1 MKKKEYIK
9 PETNILQSEPQAILA
24 VSNESIG
31 VASEELYTEDHI
43 AKASPLKG
51 PCFRMACLAYSEQ
64 VG

>member
-31 VASEELYTEDHI
+31 VASEELYTE
-43 AKASPLKG
+43 KEVMKLWERP
-51 PCFRMACLAYSEQ
+51 EQ
-64 VG
+64 KTIWSD

>member
-31 VASEELYTEDHI
+31 VASEKLYTEEEV
-43 AKASPLKG
+43 KNLWERP
-51 PCFRMACLAYSEQ
+51 EQ
-64 VG
+64 KTIWSD

>member
-31 VASEELYTEDHI
+31 VASEELYTE
-43 AKASPLKG
+43 KEVKNLWERP
-51 PCFRMACLAYSEQ
+51 EQ
-64 VG
+64 KTIWSD

>member
-31 VASEELYTEDHI
+31 VASKELYTEEEV
-43 AKASPLKG
+43 KNLWERP
-51 PCFRMACLAYSEQ
+51 EQ
-64 VG
+64 KTIWSD

>member
-31 VASEELYTEDHI
+31 VASEELYTEEEV
-43 AKASPLKG
+43 KNLWERP
-51 PCFRMACLAYSEQ
+51 EQ
-64 VG
+64 KTIWSD